1 MKLVTKQVEKEL
13 AKYPLYSQDG
23 KKQDAICVVKFFLTG
38 GAHTWYILE
47 ADLTENIAYG
57 IVVNGYGECEYGY
70 VSLTELQNLKNS
82 YGCGVER
89 DICHKPMMLSEMKDE
104 CYLEKFLNRLYGE
117 A

>member
-13 AKYPLYSQDG
+13 AKYPLHSQSD

-47 ADLTENIAYG
+47 ADLKENMAFGIA
-57 IVVNGYGECEYGY
+57 VNGYGECEYGY

-82 YGCGVER
+82 WGCGVER
-89 DICHKPMMLSEMKDE
+89 DICHTPKPLYEMKDE
-104 CYLEKFLNRLYGE
+104 CYLVKFLNRLYGE